1 MVHNFIPEPIHVGG
15 LRQHNGN
22 PVISMLRNQGYVDA
36 NAYDEYQAF
45 SASKIFLATEGVL
58 AAPES
63 AHAIAAAIDEAKMCR
78 EKGIVKN
85 IVFLCSGNGFLDM
98 AGYHEILCK

>member
-1 MVHNFIPEPIHVGG
+1 MGHNFIPEPIHVGG